1 MNKPPRIT
9 RTQIVECNYSW
20 SAVNQALAY
29 RRCLNFLKITGGKAD
44 AEIPIKSMMRYH
56 ALEAIRLVRCY
67 TPACYYPQNPTYHE
81 THLH

>member
-9 RTQIVECNYSW
+9 RAQILACNWSW

-67 TPACYYPQNPTYHE
+67 TPHNFTP
-81 THLH
+81 